1 MKNHKEKSISGYPD
15 VISYECI
22 QKIKEQME
30 KNICKIKYEK
40 TTGTGF
46 FCKIP
51 IPNKNQMLPVFIT
64 NNHIINEKLIYEKP
78 LTIKIDIK
86 IENEVKEIIINEK
99 RKCYTSKEYDLTII
113 EIKKKDQIKNFLEL
127 DDIIIND
134 ILNNKNK
141 NKEFN
146 DETIYIIQYPGGK
159 LSASFGRITGIDEN
173 QKFNFIY
180 KCSTMEGSSGSP
192 ILKLN
197 NKVIGIHKGTS
208 KSNSNNNE
216 GTLLNYPI
224 KEFIK
229 NNYKANNENSLKN
242 NENRLKNNENSLK
255 NNDNNKKRNAKKQ
268 KDSNIS
274 GQINFNSPDMINIK
288 RSQTPMDNNKIYSNI
303 YKNSSKKDFQV
314 NTIKRINKN
323 TISQKNFFVL
333 NITKNIPENS
343 DKKNNQKIR
352 FQPKNNPNIPYNK
365 QNENIYILKTENKPT
380 KNFKPKDNQIGQ
392 NKDIYLTLNNLSN
405 DNEENENDNKKNMIN
420 KKSNVGEPKKN
431 NVARMKKRNN
441 SQKEIKDKLLNSYFL
456 KNRISEKIKNNGN
469 KNKKIIKKFDT
480 HEKK

>member
-1 MKNHKEKSISGYPD
+1 MKNHKEKSISEYPD
-15 VISYECI
+15 VVSYECI
-22 QKIKEQME
+22 EKIKEQME

-51 IPNKNQMLPVFIT
+51 IPNKNEILPVFIT

-78 LTIKIDIK
+78 LKIKIDIK
-86 IENEVKEIIINEK
+86 IENDVKEIIINEK
-99 RKCYTSKEYDLTII
+99 RKCYSSKEYDITII

-159 LSASFGRITGIDEN
+159 LSTSFGRITGIDEN

-208 KSNSNNNE
+208 QSKGNNNE

-229 NNYKANNENSLKN
+229 NNYKT
-242 NENRLKNNENSLK
+242 NNENSLK
-255 NNDNNKKRNAKKQ
+255 NNDDNEKRNEKKQ
-268 KDSNIS
+268 KDFNIY

-288 RSQTPMDNNKIYSNI
+288 RYQTPMNNNKTYSII
-303 YKNSSKKDFQV
+303 YKNSSKKNFQV
-314 NTIKRINKN
+314 NPKKRINKN
-323 TISQKNFFVL
+323 KISQKNFFVL
-333 NITKNIPENS
+333 NTTKNIPENS
-343 DKKNNQKIR
+343 DKKNNQKIKI
-352 FQPKNNPNIPYNK
+352 QSKNNLKIPYNK
-365 QNENIYILKTENKPT
+365 QNENIYNLKTEHKPII
-380 KNFKPKDNQIGQ
+380 NFQSKDNSIGQ
-392 NKDIYLTLNNLSN
+392 NKDNYLTLNNFLFN
-405 DNEENENDNKKNMIN
+405 DNEGNENNEENDLTN
-420 KKSNVGEPKKN
+420 KKSNLGDAKKN
-431 NVARMKKRNN
+431 IVAKLKKRNN
-441 SQKEIKDKLLNSYFL
+441 SQNEIKDKSLNLGFL
-456 KNRISEKIKNNGN
+456 KNRISEQNKNNE
-469 KNKKIIKKFDT
+469 NKKIKRYDNY
-480 HEKK
+480 EKK